1 MIEMYVDSGGH
12 VGEVRIGRAVGL
24 ELDERAVAAIR
35 QYVFD
40 TDEVSG
46 QTVETELTVE
56 IDIQIF

>member
-56 IDIQIF
+56 IDSQIF

>member
-46 QTVETELTVE
+46 RRRSKRSLP
-56 IDIQIF
+56 